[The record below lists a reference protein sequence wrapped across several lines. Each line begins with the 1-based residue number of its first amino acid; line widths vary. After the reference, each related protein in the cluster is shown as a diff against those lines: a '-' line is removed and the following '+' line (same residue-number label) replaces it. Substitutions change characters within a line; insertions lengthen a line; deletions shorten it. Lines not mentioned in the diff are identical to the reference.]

1 MHKSEAYAI
10 FDTRYRPNAIV
21 TKNIVDYLRQV
32 YFAEIWTNACIRGVM
47 VRVLASSAIDRG

>member
-21 TKNIVDYLRQV
+21 TKNIVDYLR
-32 YFAEIWTNACIRGVM
+32 ICTRPTLL
-47 VRVLASSAIDRG
+47 VRVL